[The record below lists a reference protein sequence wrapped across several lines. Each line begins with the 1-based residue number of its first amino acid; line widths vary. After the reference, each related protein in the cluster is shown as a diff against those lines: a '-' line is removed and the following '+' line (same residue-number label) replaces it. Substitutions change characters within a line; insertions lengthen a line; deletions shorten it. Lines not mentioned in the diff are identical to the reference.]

1 MIHMVQRFRTPTL
14 LIWGAEDEITP
25 LWSNIPAGHLCYAEP
40 PERVNTNFRE
50 FSREDHSS

>member
-25 LWSNIPAGHLCYAEP
+25 LWSNIPAGHLCYADQ
-40 PERVNTNFRE
+40 PEGFNIIVRE

>member
-25 LWSNIPAGHLCYAEP
+25 LWSNTLAGHLCYAEQ
-40 PERVNTNFRE
+40 PEGFNIIVRE